1 MPSTKTITKALQ
13 EWSEVFMHRS
23 GREFR
28 QFMGRSGLS
37 FSQVNV
43 LMRLFHG
50 SKCGVSGIGE
60 EMGVSNAAASQAV
73 ERLVQMGLIERSEDP
88 DDRRHKRLTLT
99 PKGRTLIASGIEDRI
114 AWFAD
119 VADGLTADEQQTVIR
134 VLTLLT
140 ESARKH
146 EN

>member
-1 MPSTKTITKALQ
+1 
-13 EWSEVFMHRS
+13 MHRS